1 MRDVFFVGEACVLVR
16 ADLFAALEGFDVACD
31 PGAAAL
37 DFCWRARLA
46 GARVIV
52 APDARVRHHDVD
64 GEVDPGARTPPPGP
78 RAARR
83 RPRPRG
89 CSGSCRSRSWCSS
102 PRRSSTSSA
111 AGATVARALIGAWT
125 YNLGHFGDVRD
136 ARRRAQAARV
146 VSDAEIHALQF
157 RGSARVSAYVATTL
171 HAPDRVRA
179 LSDRS
184 RTVADTAG
192 ARLRSVR
199 GLVLLAML
207 ALVAIGVRD
216 LVFGRV
222 AAVGTLLPWPGVG
235 DLLRELH
242 VGVALR
248 RARRA
253 RARAAGL
260 RRSPALLRVVTL
272 GAGGFARTLVVV
284 GAIPLGMFGAFR
296 LARSVAGRGWPPVV
310 VAVVYGAVPLPRN
323 AIELG
328 HIGALVLYAL
338 APLVVSAVFM
348 LAGHRR
354 PPMAAPP
361 DRRARRR
368 RRSRSRPPGGRSRS
382 CCPLVARWSASR
394 SRRRPAAT
402 ASRCCAAPV
411 ARRSR

>member
-1 MRDVFFVGEACVLVR
+1 MRG
-16 ADLFAALEGFDVACD
+16 
-31 PGAAAL
+31 
-37 DFCWRARLA
+37 
-46 GARVIV
+46 
-52 APDARVRHHDVD
+52 
-64 GEVDPGARTPPPGP
+64 
-78 RAARR
+78 
-83 RPRPRG
+83 
-89 CSGSCRSRSWCSS
+89 
-102 PRRSSTSSA
+102 
-111 AGATVARALIGAWT
+111 
-125 YNLGHFGDVRD
+125 

-235 DLLRELH
+235 DLLRGYTSEWRYA
-242 VGVALR
+242 ALG
-248 RARRA
+248 AHA
-253 RARAAGL
+253 PAPPVFVLA
-260 RRSPALLRVVTL
+260 ALLRVVTL

-348 LAGHRR
+348 LAGRR
-354 PPMAAPP
+354 RAPVAAPP
-361 DRRARRR
+361 DRRARWR
-368 RRSRSRPPGGRSRS
+368 RRSRSRG
-382 CCPLVARWSASR
+382 LVAARDPAPAGARWSASR
-394 SRRRPAAT
+394 SRRRRAAT
-402 ASRCCAAPV
+402 VSRRCAAP
-411 ARRSR
+411 AAPRSR